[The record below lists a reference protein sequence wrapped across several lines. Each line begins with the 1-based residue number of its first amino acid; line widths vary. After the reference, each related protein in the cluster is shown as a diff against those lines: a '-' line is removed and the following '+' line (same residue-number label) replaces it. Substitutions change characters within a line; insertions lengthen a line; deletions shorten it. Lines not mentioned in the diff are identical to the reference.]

1 MLLLGI
7 DTCGATGSVALC
19 RFADDAGQYP
29 SADKLEVLSE
39 AELPGKSYSALLL
52 LTVREMLEQA
62 GRRLSDL
69 SALVVVNGPGSFTG
83 VRVGVSAAKGL
94 AESTGLPVIAVSRLA
109 VLAAKAGKGMVCAAI
124 DAGRGEFYA
133 GFYGDGGPGREALVG
148 RVEILAQA
156 GEGIRFVVCEAA
168 AAESLALLEPLLVEA
183 PTAAE
188 AVRSAWPRMAERDFD
203 DVVRLD
209 GNYLRRSDAE
219 IFAKTRPAPV

>member
-1 MLLLGI
+1 MQLLGI

-19 RFADDAGQYP
+19 RYVEEAGQLP
-29 SADKLEVLSE
+29 SAESLQVLEE

-52 LTVREMLEQA
+52 LTVREMLERA
-62 GRRLSDL
+62 GLRLSDL

-109 VLAAKAGKGMVCAAI
+109 VLAAKGGKGVVCAAI

-133 GFYGDGGPGREALVG
+133 GFYGDGGPDREALVG
-148 RVEILAQA
+148 RVEILAQV
-156 GEGIRFVVCEAA
+156 GEGIQFVVCEAS
-168 AAESLALLEPLLVEA
+168 AAESLALLKPLVVDA

-188 AVRSAWPRMAERDFD
+188 AVRCAWPRMAERDFD

-219 IFAKTRPAPV
+219 IFAKAKPAPV